1 VELKLNCGYLL
12 GVCYFGLPVEPRL
25 IFSLPLLELLLK
37 RLKRNAKIIC
47 DGILMDMRST
57 ATGARRSFS
66 QESEAFSLKK
76 PKAESSNTPHRHR
89 TSTHTPNPKHPLC
102 SLVVHCL
109 RNLASNTRP
118 LYLGVAQLLFPEC
131 CVCCHTVWKYPGR
144 APPP

>member
-1 VELKLNCGYLL
+1 MRWLNTPTLEWGRPGWWWWWWLIDVRWVELESNEGCWIRWQEIFEKFPSWTSKNYERRTKVNVELKLNCGYLL

-66 QESEAFSLKK
+66 QESEAFSLKMLK
-76 PKAESSNTPHRHR
+76 S
-89 TSTHTPNPKHPLC
+89 
-102 SLVVHCL
+102 
-109 RNLASNTRP
+109 
-118 LYLGVAQLLFPEC
+118 
-131 CVCCHTVWKYPGR
+131 
-144 APPP
+144 

>member
-1 VELKLNCGYLL
+1 VLWIRWKEIFEKFLPGLPKITTKVNVELKLNCGYLL

-76 PKAESSNTPHRHR
+76 PKARVQTHLTATAPAPTPQ
-89 TSTHTPNPKHPLC
+89 TQSTRCAH
-102 SLVVHCL
+102 SLYI
-109 RNLASNTRP
+109 A
-118 LYLGVAQLLFPEC
+118 
-131 CVCCHTVWKYPGR
+131 
-144 APPP
+144 